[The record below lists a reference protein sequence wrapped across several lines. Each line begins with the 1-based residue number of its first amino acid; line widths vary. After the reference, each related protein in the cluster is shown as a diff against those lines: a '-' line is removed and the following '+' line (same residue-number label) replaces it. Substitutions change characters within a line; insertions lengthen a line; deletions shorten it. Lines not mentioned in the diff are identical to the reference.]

1 MINSE
6 YSDPNIHATGTNH
19 QSSDRDY
26 KNIQYQI
33 NNTTEN
39 DADAMYLSNKT
50 ASNNNAK
57 RKELRQELQGK
68 NGVILK
74 KDNLTGS
81 GFAIS
86 GVSGSSEDSQFTESD
101 GLSMVI
107 GGKRIYSKET
117 VLS

>member
-1 MINSE
+1 MIYSE
-6 YSDPNIHATGTNH
+6 YSEPNIHATGTN
-19 QSSDRDY
+19 QQTSDRDY

-39 DADAMYLSNKT
+39 DAAAMYLSNKT

-74 KDNLTGS
+74 KELTNS
-81 GFAIS
+81 NFAVS
-86 GVSGSSEDSQFTESD
+86 AVSGDSEDSQFTESD
-101 GLSMVI
+101 GLSMMVAP
-107 GGKRIYSKET
+107 
-117 VLS
+117 

>member
-1 MINSE
+1 
-6 YSDPNIHATGTNH
+6 
-19 QSSDRDY
+19 
-26 KNIQYQI
+26 
-33 NNTTEN
+33 
-39 DADAMYLSNKT
+39 MYLSNKT

-74 KDNLTGS
+74 KELTGS

-86 GVSGSSEDSQFTESD
+86 AVSGSSEDSQFTESD
-101 GLSMVI
+101 GMSMVI

-117 VLS
+117 VQSQRINDI